1 MWIEPFRV
9 SVSRWCLGLGG
20 PKYGGGNVAM
30 TTTFNAKGVAHQI
43 PASRIARWVD
53 WFGLE
58 YPEGVSQRG
67 RCLCGTPLG
76 YGFGA

>member
-1 MWIEPFRV
+1 M
-9 SVSRWCLGLGG
+9 GLGG

-43 PASRIARWVD
+43 PASRSARWVD

-76 YGFGA
+76 NAVKHILLEESGVCADCVR